1 MCRIRHKIIKS
12 SWRLNFSAYSG
23 QISSP
28 CNNKVHSDSHTLLQE
43 KQSEV
48 ASIQLLTMNNTI
60 IFVHMIGENPVLLPS
75 CDKPPDL
82 TPAGQKT
89 KPNRESLKK
98 KKKKNRRR
106 RSRGNS
112 PGAGEGV
119 CASELSRT
127 PQKVNTNTRS
137 EAPQT
142 PDIVRRAETIDWRE
156 EEEQT
161 NVCVCVCV
169 CEGRERGSRRV
180 GPG

>member
-1 MCRIRHKIIKS
+1 MK
-12 SWRLNFSAYSG
+12 FSAYSG

-98 KKKKNRRR
+98 KKKKK
-106 RSRGNS
+106 
-112 PGAGEGV
+112 
-119 CASELSRT
+119 T
-127 PQKVNTNTRS
+127 
-137 EAPQT
+137 
-142 PDIVRRAETIDWRE
+142 E
-156 EEEQT
+156 EEEAEETHPEQ
-161 NVCVCVCV
+161 
-169 CEGRERGSRRV
+169 EKESAPLSSAEHRRK
-180 GPG
+180 